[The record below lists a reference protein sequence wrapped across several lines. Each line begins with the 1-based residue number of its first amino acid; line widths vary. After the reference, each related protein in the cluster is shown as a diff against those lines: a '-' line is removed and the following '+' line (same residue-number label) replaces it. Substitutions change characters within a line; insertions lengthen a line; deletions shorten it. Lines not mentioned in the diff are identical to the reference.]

1 MRKLAAALLAVPVV
15 AVLYVPVLLRRSI
28 VARVALAL
36 GVGGLLALGAIG
48 ITRPAETIAR
58 PPSVD
63 APLTSAEFRTTLAV
77 NQPVAAGVQIQFS
90 TPMDEASVAS
100 AIRVDP
106 WSRVELAWNA
116 DRTVL
121 TIRPAKAWRTGTYHT
136 VTVAPGALA
145 ESGRPLT
152 VPVRAAFVT
161 RPATTATIQATG
173 VAGDAIRPDSA
184 FLVVFDQAVE
194 LATVGDLLE
203 AVPAVDGI
211 VRAVPGSAGTQYT
224 FTPRAPLAAAT
235 TYRFGLAPLIADQDG
250 TLVEAGEPLAVKTA
264 SAPTVIRF
272 RPRNGSTAIERGSNV
287 SVRFSAPM
295 DRASTKAAFRVLVD
309 GKAIPGKVTFAE
321 GDTVLVFDPD
331 APFDYGQKVTLAV
344 GAGARSADGVAV
356 TKSASAAFTSYIKPT
371 PRVQPPAAATPSSP
385 NPPPSVGSG
394 SWTAVEAYYLRLMNC
409 TRQGGLVTSTG
420 ACSSPGGRNVAALK
434 LDSGISS
441 KVARPYAKLL
451 ATSGQ
456 CSHFANGGPDDR
468 LRRAGYTS
476 YSWAENLGCRSGSA
490 TSAVLGSHLYFQSE
504 RSYNGGHYVNMMN
517 TAYDR
522 VGIGV
527 WVSSGRVRL
536 VVDFYRPR

>member
-1 MRKLAAALLAVPVV
+1 LRKLAAALLAVPVV
-15 AVLYVPVLLRRSI
+15 TVLYIPVLLRRSI
-28 VARVALAL
+28 IARVALAV

-48 ITRPAETIAR
+48 ITRPAETMAT
-58 PPSVD
+58 PPTVD

-77 NQPVAAGVQIQFS
+77 NQPVGAGVQIEFS
-90 TPMDEASVAS
+90 TPMDAASVAS

-106 WSRVELAWNA
+106 WSRVELEWNA

-121 TIRPAKAWRTGTYHT
+121 TIRPDELWRAGTYHT

-145 ESGRPLT
+145 ETGRPLT
-152 VPVRAAFVT
+152 VPARAAFVT
-161 RPATTATIQATG
+161 RPVTGATIKATG
-173 VAGDAIRPDSA
+173 VSGDAIRPDSA
-184 FLVVFDQAVE
+184 FLVEFDRAVE
-194 LATVGDLLE
+194 LATIGELLQTE
-203 AVPAVDGI
+203 PAVDGI
-211 VRAVPGSAGTQYT
+211 VRAVPGSGGTQYT
-224 FTPRAPLAAAT
+224 FTPRVPLPAAT
-235 TYRFGLAPLIADQDG
+235 IYRLTLAPLIADQEG
-250 TLVEAGEPLAVKTA
+250 ALVEAADPLAVRTA

-272 RPRNGSTAIERGSNV
+272 RPGNGSTAIERGSNV
-287 SVRFSAPM
+287 SVRFSAAM
-295 DRASTKAAFRVLVD
+295 DRASTEAAFRVLVD
-309 GKAIPGKVTFAE
+309 GKAIAGKVAFAE
-321 GDTVLVFDPD
+321 GDTVLVFDP
-331 APFDYGQKVTLAV
+331 AEPFGYGQKVTLAV
-344 GAGARSADGVAV
+344 GAGARSADGVAIE
-356 TKSASAAFTSYIKPT
+356 TSASAAFTSYIKPT
-371 PRVQPPAAATPSSP
+371 PRVQPPAASTP
-385 NPPPSVGSG
+385 NPPPSAGSG

-441 KVARPYAKLL
+441 RVARPYAKLL
-451 ATSGQ
+451 ATRGL

-476 YSWAENLGCRSGSA
+476 YTWAENLGCRSGSA

-504 RSYNGGHYVNMMN
+504 RSYNGGHYVNMMS

-527 WVSSGRVRL
+527 WVYGGRVRL